1 MNVPPCGFQHQPRE
15 QFFARYDPKQEL
27 SGAVILTA
35 LVAIPVGLSVLL
47 SFAFRSPIPAAV
59 GGGVGV
65 VFLGFQFFELWR
77 ANGAAGIFAD
87 DLHVGKI
94 DIAWGRVRRKVWDRK
109 AVYEVRLDNGALTV
123 VGVDGSTL
131 FNSGF
136 TSAADQ
142 QRFADFIGGKTV
154 VAPPPQQDVALAVPP
169 VRTPEGILPLRVR
182 RAAGLLQIV
191 GGLMLGLGLVNIPLR
206 LATIPEKQW
215 PLVLELCGALIVYG
229 AVNLVLGLRLARGL
243 ALSRE
248 VALIVNPVVTVALLA
263 GLLVVSA
270 FPPATAI
277 FAVLFVPVSAVTVFW
292 LREPL
297 PAR

>member
-1 MNVPPCGFQHQPRE
+1 MTVPPCGFQHQPRE

-27 SGAVILTA
+27 SGAAILSFI
-35 LVAIPVGLSVLL
+35 VAIPVALSVLL
-47 SFAFRSPIPAAV
+47 SFELKSLVPAAI
-59 GGGVGV
+59 GGGLGA

-77 ANGAAGIFAD
+77 ANKSAGIFAD
-87 DLHVGKI
+87 DVHVGKI

-109 AVYEVRLDNGALTV
+109 AVYEVQLNNGALTV

-131 FNSGF
+131 FSSGL

-154 VAPPPQQDVALAVPP
+154 VAPPPQDVALAVPP

-191 GGLMLGLGLVNIPLR
+191 GGLMLGLGVVNIPLR
-206 LATIPEKQW
+206 IATTPEKQW
-215 PLVLELCGALIVYG
+215 ALILELCGTLIVYG

-243 ALSRE
+243 HRSRE
-248 VALIVNPVVTVALLA
+248 MALVVNPVVTV
-263 GLLVVSA
+263 GLLVGILLASG
-270 FPPATAI
+270 FPPATAV

-297 PAR
+297 AAR